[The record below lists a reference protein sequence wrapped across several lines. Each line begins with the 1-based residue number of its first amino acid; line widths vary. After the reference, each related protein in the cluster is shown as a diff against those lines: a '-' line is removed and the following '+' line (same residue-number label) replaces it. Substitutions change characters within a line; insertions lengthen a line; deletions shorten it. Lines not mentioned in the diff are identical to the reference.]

1 MDQVAAS
8 ESPIFAKDD
17 MSCRSRLCYPCI
29 PEVKAMRTIG
39 LLIVVLV
46 ALTSGCVSNSDSD
59 SELESLWEQGY
70 GFNNPNAERLK
81 KGLPPEEF

>member
-1 MDQVAAS
+1 
-8 ESPIFAKDD
+8 
-17 MSCRSRLCYPCI
+17 
-29 PEVKAMRTIG
+29 MRTIG